1 MYEIS
6 VIDMLYGGSQDS
18 VLQLTTT
25 EVHVIIFWHCH
36 LHYMPSDTLPVS
48 WNNIRLVSVMI
59 FHASFMLFLFT

>member
-25 EVHVIIFWHCH
+25 EVHVIIF
-36 LHYMPSDTLPVS
+36 
-48 WNNIRLVSVMI
+48 
-59 FHASFMLFLFT
+59 